1 MSSEHLRTPLTWR
14 RALAVPAFSRALVLA
29 VAAGIILVLAL
40 PHFFQWI
47 EARPGTS
54 MDDPVLAA
62 LGPWTVSIPTFTVLY
77 GCLMVVL
84 VNIAKEPMRILH
96 GLYAYILMMLLRMVA
111 MATITLEPPS
121 DIIPLIDPL
130 TQAFYPGNAPFLKDL
145 FFSGHTAT
153 LVLMALLAPKG
164 PIRLFASICAALVGV
179 LVLVQHV
186 HWTVDVLVAIP
197 AAWIAW
203 KSAGMLLRQW
213 VRLPSAEGA

>member
-1 MSSEHLRTPLTWR
+1 MISEPGRTSRTWR
-14 RALAVPAFSRALVLA
+14 QALAVPAFSRALVVA
-29 VAAGIILVLAL
+29 VIAGVILVLSL

-47 EARPGTS
+47 EGIPGAS
-54 MDDPVLAA
+54 MHDPVLTR
-62 LGPWTVSIPTFTVLY
+62 LGPWEVSIPTFTVLY
-77 GCLMVVL
+77 GCLLVVL
-84 VNIAKEPMRILH
+84 INIAKSPLRILH
-96 GLYAYILMMLLRMVA
+96 GLYAYIGMMLLRMIA

-164 PIRLFASICAALVGV
+164 TVRLFAWICAALVGT

-186 HWTVDVLVAIP
+186 HWTVDVLVAVP
-197 AAWIAW
+197 AAWVAW
-203 KSAGMLLRQW
+203 KSAGILLRKW
-213 VRLPSAEGA
+213 VSLPF

>member
-1 MSSEHLRTPLTWR
+1 M
-14 RALAVPAFSRALVLA
+14 
-29 VAAGIILVLAL
+29 
-40 PHFFQWI
+40 
-47 EARPGTS
+47 
-54 MDDPVLAA
+54 
-62 LGPWTVSIPTFTVLY
+62 LY
-77 GCLMVVL
+77 GCLLVVL
-84 VNIAKEPMRILH
+84 INIAKSPLRIVH
-96 GLYAYILMMLLRMVA
+96 GLYAYILMMVLRMVA
-111 MATITLEPPS
+111 MSTITLEPPS

-164 PIRLFASICAALVGV
+164 QVRLFAWICAALVGT

-203 KSAGMLLRQW
+203 KSAGILLRKW
-213 VRLPSAEGA
+213 VPLPFGVGA